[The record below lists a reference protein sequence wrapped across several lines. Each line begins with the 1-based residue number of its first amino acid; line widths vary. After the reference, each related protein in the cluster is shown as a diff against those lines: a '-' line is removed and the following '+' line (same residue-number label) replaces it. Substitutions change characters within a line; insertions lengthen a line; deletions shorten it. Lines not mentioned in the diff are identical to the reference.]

1 MVELVT
7 FYDAAFGLSEGEQAL
22 LNSSQRVQ
30 DTELMQA
37 FLDNPAS
44 RPDLVSQVEPGK
56 ELQLRDPKGM
66 EESEVPLPAFPALTA
81 VRPSAVARTGH
92 CQAWKRGLRGP
103 GQQRRW
109 QSAQQQNLARTI
121 RSMRD
126 SLLEVFQSFRTGQ
139 RRVEELL
146 LQYLHRQQ
154 LIQERIDHLF
164 ARLDSEEDHLELRL
178 DRLNANMFAILDV
191 MGPSAP
197 KLISD

>member
-1 MVELVT
+1 MVRSACPRVSPSHLLPLFLLV
-7 FYDAAFGLSEGEQAL
+7 
-22 LNSSQRVQ
+22 
-30 DTELMQA
+30 
-37 FLDNPAS
+37 
-44 RPDLVSQVEPGK
+44 
-56 ELQLRDPKGM
+56 
-66 EESEVPLPAFPALTA
+66 
-81 VRPSAVARTGH
+81 
-92 CQAWKRGLRGP
+92 
-103 GQQRRW
+103 
-109 QSAQQQNLARTI
+109 